1 MSWFGG
7 YKPKT
12 SEKDSRE
19 EKRRK
24 LEKERLKRAQARA
37 DTKKQ
42 LQEAQAAQAQL
53 GEAIDD
59 LLALNPDILSGES
72 VVVSEEEAREL
83 LETSDRDIPTI
94 MDFDSEN
101 GVDGEKAMDKMG
113 SVKCEFSKDD
123 IEFWFSEL
131 ETQLEV
137 IEVKSQWSK
146 RIALQRFLPAEVK
159 QEVKSLLI
167 IPKAQAGEDIYKRI
181 KSELLDLFGQKPE
194 DAYIRAKNR
203 IMTGKPSQLGKALIN
218 DICKCPV
225 KLQSGCCAQIIWG
238 MYREALPVVI
248 RNHIA
253 EMKFNK
259 DTYKDVFKKSDQVYD
274 SNKPGQA
281 VRAAPVA
288 ATTSSAP
295 SADSPEVAAF
305 KPQRGGFRG
314 GRGYRGGGRGNGRG
328 AANSNQ
334 APSTPTTTTTPSN
347 PQNASNSNRGT
358 RHATAKG
365 DSEKLCKIHF
375 KWGEN
380 GSYCAAP
387 WKCPMKSVFK
397 APQ

>member
-7 YKPKT
+7 YKPKA
-12 SEKDSRE
+12 SEEDSRE

-194 DAYIRAKNR
+194 DAYIRANNR

-218 DICKCPV
+218 DICKYPV
-225 KLQSGCCAQIIWG
+225 KLQSGCCA
-238 MYREALPVVI
+238 
-248 RNHIA
+248 
-253 EMKFNK
+253 K
-259 DTYKDVFKKSDQVYD
+259 
-274 SNKPGQA
+274 
-281 VRAAPVA
+281 
-288 ATTSSAP
+288 
-295 SADSPEVAAF
+295 
-305 KPQRGGFRG
+305 
-314 GRGYRGGGRGNGRG
+314 
-328 AANSNQ
+328 
-334 APSTPTTTTTPSN
+334 
-347 PQNASNSNRGT
+347 
-358 RHATAKG
+358 
-365 DSEKLCKIHF
+365 
-375 KWGEN
+375 
-380 GSYCAAP
+380 
-387 WKCPMKSVFK
+387 
-397 APQ
+397 